1 MVTAV
6 NLTSGSTGASTSTVT
21 TASVSPS
28 ANKLQLLAVN
38 SRNFTGSAP
47 PAPTVTG
54 CGLTWV
60 QVTNIQ
66 YDTGPTSL
74 KRVTLFRAMGAS
86 PTTGTLSIDF
96 AGDSQTDVCWSL
108 DEFTGMD
115 TSGTNGSGAIVQT
128 VTAKDETG
136 SATSIT
142 ATLAAFASASNA
154 TYGAFAHVA
163 PTNGQTASAG
173 SGFTAL
179 ASPVDTTIGLIAE
192 FKTTN
197 DTTVDGSIS
206 GVSYELGM
214 IAVEIAAAS
223 SGVTAALTGV
233 SETSAVGNVAPS
245 TSKALTGNAATGS
258 PGTVAPVTSK
268 ALAGN
273 AATGQVGTIAQSRT
287 VALTGNSSTGQVGTV
302 TPDQSA
308 IVALTGVPGSG
319 QAGNVSP
326 AAVIA
331 LTGVSGGGQAGLVTA
346 SPSKALA
353 GNQSTGS
360 VGNLGKATTVA
371 LTSTAAVG
379 EVGNVGVAGDLTVA
393 LTGVQAN
400 TDVGS
405 VSLRSVGGGYE
416 DDRKR
421 RRIKYRN
428 LWLNEEELE
437 QVLALEIEDEV
448 EKTVAPRPK
457 KKKAKPVQVKT
468 DLYVQKKAA
477 EVVAERVQKTAT
489 VDVQAVLDAVI
500 RRIADEIDDE
510 ESILLLL

>member
-6 NLTSGSTGASTSTVT
+6 NLTSGNTGSSTSSVT
-21 TASVSPS
+21 TASVTPS

-54 CGLTWV
+54 AGLTWV
-60 QVTNIQ
+60 QVANIQ

-86 PTTGTLSIDF
+86 PTTGTLTIDF
-96 AGDSQTDVCWSL
+96 AGDSQTDVVWSL

-206 GVSYELGM
+206 GVSFELGM

-258 PGTVAPVTSK
+258 PGTVATVTSK
-268 ALAGN
+268 PLTGN
-273 AATGQVGTIAQSRT
+273 AATGQVGTIAQSRA
-287 VALTGNSSTGQVGTV
+287 VALMGNSSTGQVG
-302 TPDQSA
+302 
-308 IVALTGVPGSG
+308 
-319 QAGNVSP
+319 N
-326 AAVIA
+326 
-331 LTGVSGGGQAGLVTA
+331 VTA
-346 SPSKALA
+346 T
-353 GNQSTGS
+353 TGI
-360 VGNLGKATTVA
+360 TI
-371 LTSTAAVG
+371 
-379 EVGNVGVAGDLTVA
+379 A
-393 LTGVQAN
+393 LTGVQA
-400 TDVGS
+400 TGQLGS
-405 VSLRSVGGGYE
+405 VLTARTVGATGVQATGQVGTVTPSSSGTTPGLSGQ
-416 DDRKR
+416 DGASP
-421 RRIKYRN
+421 YRH
-428 LWLNEEELE
+428 WVYTTEEEEPAIAPIVPPVVAPVTETLQ
-437 QVLALEIEDEV
+437 QVLARIPIVTLPTPEQIAEV
-448 EKTVAPRPK
+448 ELTEDDDHEAIH
-457 KKKAKPVQVKT
+457 
-468 DLYVQKKAA
+468 L
-477 EVVAERVQKTAT
+477 
-489 VDVQAVLDAVI
+489 AVMLML
-500 RRIADEIDDE
+500 RH
-510 ESILLLL
+510 